1 MLKVRHSC
9 MHTFT
14 CTKQLCEVALIDK
27 GGLSLYLNPLT
38 HKTDWHLTSP
48 YNISPETHIKVKRI
62 KEMITR

>member
-1 MLKVRHSC
+1 

-48 YNISPETHIKVKRI
+48 YNISP
-62 KEMITR
+62 